1 MKPAALFVASLL
13 VTGTAI
19 ANDETAL
26 ARSKNC
32 MACHAIERKGVGPSY
47 KEIAKRY
54 AGQEGVEAKLAET
67 IIKGGKGAWKK
78 GLGELG
84 AAMPPNTSVKPP
96 EAARLVQWILGLK

>member
-67 IIKGGKGAWKK
+67 IIKGGKGAWKM
-78 GLGELG
+78 ELG